1 VKSVVKSISGLPSLI
16 ALKNGLVAVAT
27 PALISTLLLF
37 EYEKGR
43 LLAVSVELVNVLGGN

>member
-1 VKSVVKSISGLPSLI
+1 MVKSISGLPSLI